1 MTDDRYSERDTDTGE
16 AETESRRD
24 GGPPGSPARCV
35 ARTTRGTRCKNNAL
49 PNSDYCAV
57 HQRLI
62 AEQGPPPEAPSPA
75 EERPDREP
83 VEGLSDAELRARLRE
98 ELKRLVDVIQ
108 ATEPGFAPPP
118 FSPEALIRF
127 LRENLG
133 RLHREEHLAIIST
146 LRDSLEGDY
155 FDIDTWKGI
164 WYMLHYTLEYQADVV
179 QSRLT
184 GSYKVTD
191 YGLDEG
197 LRETVRPFFTFL
209 YRYWWRVE
217 AINVE
222 NVPDEGRVLMVSN
235 HSGVLPWDGSM
246 ITAAIDLE
254 HPNPR
259 MVRPLVLDWFPTL
272 PFVSIL
278 LERTGGLLGTP
289 ENAERLLNEDELV
302 LVFPEGIGGVGKLF
316 KDRYRLARFG
326 RGGFARSAL
335 LTGAPIV
342 PVAVVGAEE
351 IYPMLG
357 RSKIMARVLKF
368 PFFPITP
375 TWPWLG
381 LLGTVPLPTKWIIGF
396 GKPIETASLGAES
409 ADDLTLVAE
418 LSDLVRNQIQ
428 AMLLEQL
435 AERRSVF

>member
-1 MTDDRYSERDTDTGE
+1 MTDDNQIELGV
-16 AETESRRD
+16 ETSDSDVRASRD
-24 GGPPGSPARCV
+24 GRPSDSPARC
-35 ARTTRGTRCKNNAL
+35 AATTTRGTRCKNNAL
-49 PNSDYCAV
+49 PDSEYCAI
-57 HQRLI
+57 HRRLLA
-62 AEQGPPPEAPSPA
+62 AEGPPPETPPA
-75 EERPDREP
+75 DEP
-83 VEGLSDAELRARLRE
+83 TVGESVAGLSDAELRARLRE
-98 ELKRLVDVIQ
+98 ELKRLVDAFQV
-108 ATEPGFAPPP
+108 AEPDFTPPP

-133 RLHREEHLAIIST
+133 RLRSEERLAMIGT
-146 LRDSLEGDY
+146 LRESLEGDY
-155 FDIDTWKGI
+155 FDVDTWKGI

-179 QSRLT
+179 QNRLT
-184 GSYKVTD
+184 GSYEVTD

-197 LRETVRPFFTFL
+197 FREAVKPFFTFL

-217 AINVE
+217 AIGLE

-235 HSGVLPWDGSM
+235 HSGILPWDGSM
-246 ITAAIDLE
+246 IAAAIDLE

-259 MVRPLVLDWFPTL
+259 IARPLVLNWFPTL
-272 PFVSIL
+272 PFVSVL
-278 LERTGGLLGTP
+278 LERSGALLGTP
-289 ENAERLLNEDELV
+289 ENAERLLEEDELV

-316 KDRYRLARFG
+316 KNRYRLARFG

-335 LTGAPIV
+335 RTGAPIV

-357 RSKIMARVLKF
+357 RSKIMARLLKF

-381 LLGTVPLPTKWIIGF
+381 LLGTVPLPTKWVIGF
-396 GKPIETASLGAES
+396 GEPIETVSLGPES
-409 ADDLTLVAE
+409 ADDLSLVAE
-418 LSDLVRNQIQ
+418 LSDLVRNRIQ

-435 AERRSVF
+435 AQRRSIF